1 MRSTFFGIEIGRTG
15 ISVSQKG
22 LDVTGHNIA
31 NVDTAGFSRQRL
43 ITTAYDPSVFSMKF
57 RSVELGAVGG
67 GARVKILDQ
76 IRSVFL
82 DRQFRTEQ
90 SLQSYWSTRTTALN
104 YVESLFEG
112 DDIATL
118 SQNIRDMFS
127 AFNTLTPEGN
137 DSQQRIIVRSA
148 AELLCDSFGQVYE
161 RLEEQQQ
168 SQNFAVE
175 TVIKGINSIADNIA
189 QLNKSIY
196 YYELDGEPANDLRDK
211 RNLLLDELSSFVEIS
226 YYETDDNKM
235 VVEIAGSELVN
246 YMTVNQ
252 MGTETFTD
260 PLTGNDY
267 SNVCWLDEFGV
278 PVVDSS
284 GDTILMT
291 SKQLGGELGSHI
303 DLRDGDTSVTPG
315 IPYFIEKIN
324 TMARAI
330 AESVNSVHSAGWTHP
345 ANGTGSAKGVNFF
358 NVPTI
363 SVEDPPGSGIMV
375 DVPDTSLITAKNISL
390 SADIIAS
397 EFNIAASTVEI
408 ILSTLVPGTLQQ
420 GNQENARALYEIFN
434 FTDISLLDGTPIG
447 GLNSFMDGVVLEVA
461 TTLSKSKSYLANHN
475 IQLLSVT
482 NQRTSVMGVS
492 LDEEMTNLIKY
503 QHAYSGSSRVI
514 TAMDEALETL
524 INRTGRVGL

>member
-31 NVDTAGFSRQRL
+31 NVDTAGYSRQRL
-43 ITTAYDPSVFSMKF
+43 ITTAYDPSVYSMKF
-57 RSVELGAVGG
+57 RNIELGAVGG

-90 SLQSYWSTRTTALN
+90 SLQSYWDTRTTGLG

-112 DDIATL
+112 EDVATL

-175 TVIKGINSIADNIA
+175 TVIKGINSYADNIA

-196 YYELDGEPANDLRDK
+196 YYELEGQPANDLRDK
-211 RNLLLDELSSFVEIS
+211 RNLLLDELSSFVNIS

-235 VVEIAGSELVN
+235 VVEINGEELVN
-246 YMTVNQ
+246 YMTVNRL
-252 MGTETFTD
+252 GTDSFTD
-260 PLTGNDY
+260 PLTGNQY
-267 SNVCWLDEFGV
+267 SNVCWVDATGTPTSAALTADE
-278 PVVDSS
+278 
-284 GDTILMT
+284 
-291 SKQLGGELGSHI
+291 LGGQIGAHL
-303 DLRDGDTSVTPG
+303 DLRDNMSPETPG
-315 IPYFIEKIN
+315 IPYFIDKLN
-324 TMARAI
+324 TMAQAI
-330 AESVNSVHSAGWTHP
+330 ASSVNAVHNTGWTHP
-345 ANGTGSAKGVNFF
+345 ANGTGSATGINFF
-358 NVPTI
+358 
-363 SVEDPPGSGIMV
+363 
-375 DVPDTSLITAKNISL
+375 DVPGGDYSQITAKNMSL

-408 ILSTLVPGTLQQ
+408 ILSVVTPGTLQQ
-420 GNQENARALYEIFN
+420 GNQENARSLYSIFN
-434 FTDISLLDGTPIG
+434 LTNITLPDGTPIG
-447 GLNSFMDGVVLEVA
+447 GLNSYMDGVVLEVA
-461 TTLSKSKSYLANHN
+461 TTLSKSKSYLSNHN

-482 NQRTSVMGVS
+482 NQRTSVSGVS
-492 LDEEMTNLIKY
+492 LDEEMTNLIRY

-514 TAMDEALETL
+514 TAMDEALDTL

>member
-31 NVDTAGFSRQRL
+31 NVDTKGYTRQRL
-43 ITTAYDPSVFSMKF
+43 ITTAYDPSVFAMKF
-57 RSVELGAVGG
+57 RNTELGAVGG
-67 GARVKILDQ
+67 GAKVKILDQ

-90 SLQSYWSTRTTALN
+90 SLQSYWDTRTTGLS

-118 SQNIRDMFS
+118 SQNIRGLFS
-127 AFNTLTPEGN
+127 AFNTLALEGN
-137 DSQQRIIVRSA
+137 DSQQRIIVRSS
-148 AELLCDSFGQVYE
+148 AELLCDSFGQIYD
-161 RLEEQQQ
+161 RLVEQQE

-175 TVIKGINSIADNIA
+175 TVIKGINNIAESIA

-211 RNLLLDELSSFVEIS
+211 RNLLLDELSVYVDIN
-226 YYETDDNKM
+226 YYETADNKL
-235 VVEIAGSELVN
+235 VVEVAGQELVN
-246 YMTVNQ
+246 YMTVTK
-252 MGTETFTD
+252 MGTSPYTD
-260 PLTGNDY
+260 PTTGNTY
-267 SNVCWLDEFGV
+267 SNVHFLDTDGITPLLPE
-278 PVVDSS
+278 
-284 GDTILMT
+284 LT
-291 SKQLGGELGSHI
+291 SKQLGGEMSSHM
-303 DLRDGDTSVTPG
+303 DLRDSMTSDNPG
-315 IPYFIEKIN
+315 IPYFIDKIN

-330 AESVNSVHSAGWTHP
+330 VSSVNEVHENGWTHP
-345 ANGTGSAKGVNFF
+345 ASGSPSTQGILFF
-358 NVPTI
+358 
-363 SVEDPPGSGIMV
+363 
-375 DVPDTSLITAKNISL
+375 DVPAGGIADVTAKNMSL

-397 EFNIAASTVEI
+397 EFNIAASTAEVVLS
-408 ILSTLVPGTLQQ
+408 ILTPNTLQE
-420 GNQENARALYEIFN
+420 GNQNNARLLYEIFN
-434 FTDISLLDGTPIG
+434 RTDIVSNGVSIG

-461 TTLSKSKSYLANHN
+461 TTLSKSKSFTTNHN

-482 NQRTSVMGVS
+482 NQRTSVSGVS
-492 LDEEMTNLIKY
+492 LDEEMTNLIRY

-514 TAMDEALETL
+514 TAMDEALDTL